1 MRLKSGFGIAAIL
14 LAAASLHADVVLWAM
29 DAKGSNSNIEQ
40 WDATTGSLLT
50 SFVLPNPAAQGHTG
64 RGIAVVGS
72 NIFYSVDSSGTVFST
87 NPSGTDLGT
96 AFNTGLPGIGSI
108 ASDGQ
113 FLYLAPT
120 NSTTSGNE
128 TVLKYTFGG
137 TLINTITMVPS
148 NGPEEGTVGRTGLE
162 IVGNNF
168 VANQGDN
175 EGPYD
180 KFDSAGNLLTAA
192 FLNPGEFSF
201 TGVAF
206 DGSIYYVADEEA
218 QPSVLRLF
226 NASGGSLGL
235 VTLTG
240 CPGPNQQCDLQDLSV
255 VVSLVPEPS
264 AFALLASVLLCLG
277 ILAARRKL
285 VR

>member
-1 MRLKSGFGIAAIL
+1 MGDHFIERSLKVRTFNVRRQGYGF
-14 LAAASLHADVVLWAM
+14 
-29 DAKGSNSNIEQ
+29 
-40 WDATTGSLLT
+40 
-50 SFVLPNPAAQGHTG
+50 HTG

-72 NIFYSVDSSGTVFST
+72 NIFYSVDTSGTVFLT
-87 NPSGTDLGT
+87 NPGGTDLGT

-120 NSTTSGNE
+120 NGTTSVNE

-137 TLINTITMVPS
+137 VLISTITMVPS
-148 NGPEEGTVGRTGLE
+148 GGPEGLLGRTGLE
-162 IVGNNF
+162 VVGSNF

-192 FLNPGEFSF
+192 FLNLGEFSF

-206 DGSIYYVADEEA
+206 DGSIYYVSDEEA

-226 NASGGSLGL
+226 NAAGGSLGS
-235 VTLTG
+235 VTLAS

-255 VVSLVPEPS
+255 VVRPVPEPS
-264 AFALLASVLLCLG
+264 VVVLLCLG
-277 ILAARRKL
+277 IIAARRKL